1 MRVHHT
7 LAAAPLAVALAS
19 TLAATSLAAQP
30 VSFVYRLGADTAAV
44 ESYTRTGNR
53 ITGAMVQRAGAAVT
67 RLSYEMTLGAD
78 GRPVSASMKRM
89 QGDGSPI
96 PNTPSEARFRFT
108 ADSVVRETVFPDS
121 VQRRA
126 FAAKNALVNFPTF
139 VYGPTE
145 LLASIRK
152 AGKPVDSIA
161 AIGFA
166 GNVGYSGLALVSGD
180 TMRLRGGPYAMLL
193 RFDNAGKLQSV
204 DGSNTTNKVTG
215 TRVNRAMDVAALA
228 RTMKPT
234 GTLSVRDVARG
245 GFGQGGIVLIDY
257 SRPLVRERTVWGG
270 TLVPFDS
277 VWRTGANDATHLFTS
292 RTLALG
298 DLTVPPGAYT
308 LWVQHT
314 RSGTFL
320 IVNKGIGMWGTQ
332 YNAALDLGRAP
343 MTLAPTPSHV
353 EDFTI
358 TVKSLAQNRGVIE
371 MAWGPSIA
379 SVPFTATIV
388 RP

>member
-1 MRVHHT
+1 MRVLHP
-7 LAAAPLAVALAS
+7 AIGAPLAVAIAALS
-19 TLAATSLAAQP
+19 TTELVAQP
-30 VSFVYRLGADTAAV
+30 ASFVYRLGADTAAV
-44 ESYTRTGNR
+44 ESFTRTGNR
-53 ITGAMVQRAGAAVT
+53 ITGEMVQRAGAAVT
-67 RLSYEMTLGAD
+67 RLSYEMTLGTD
-78 GRPVSASMKRM
+78 GRPVSASMTRM
-89 QGDGSPI
+89 QGDGSTI
-96 PNTPSEARFRFT
+96 PNATSAARFRFT
-108 ADSVVRETVFPDS
+108 VDSVIRETVFPDS

-126 FAAKNALVNFPTF
+126 FAGKNALVNFPTF

-152 AGKPVDSIA
+152 AGKPADSIP

-166 GNVGYSGLALVSGD
+166 GNVGFSGLAMVSGD

-193 RFDNAGKLQSV
+193 RFDNAGRLQSV
-204 DGSNTTNKVTG
+204 DGSNTTNKITA

-228 RTMKPT
+228 RVMKPT
-234 GTLSVRDVARG
+234 GMLSVRDVARG

-270 TLVPFDS
+270 VLVPFDS

-292 RTLALG
+292 RTLVLG
-298 DLTVPPGAYT
+298 DVTVPPGAYT

-314 RSGTFL
+314 RGGTFL
-320 IVNKGIGMWGTQ
+320 IVNRGIGMWGTQ

-343 MTLAPTPSHV
+343 MTLTPAASHV

-358 TVKSLAQNRGVIE
+358 TVKSLAANRGMIE
-371 MAWGPSIA
+371 MAWGPSVA
-379 SVPFTATIV
+379 SVPFTATV
-388 RP
+388 ARP